1 MMTHLQVAGL
11 DVSRE
16 TSEKLDS
23 YVALIQKWNK
33 AINLISRS
41 SEADIWQR
49 HIADS
54 AQLAQHLPSG
64 PRLWLDLG
72 SGAGLPGIVLA
83 IIAAEVAPS
92 LRFELVEVDQ
102 RKATFLRQVSRE
114 LGLNITVLTE
124 RIEALAPRSANVV
137 SARALASLSDLCNF
151 AERHLDADG
160 IAVFLK
166 GTGAEAEIEVARRK
180 WSFNLESFPSKTS
193 ADALVLKLKKIRHV

>member
-1 MMTHLQVAGL
+1 MTHLQVAGL

-114 LGLNITVLTE
+114 LGLNVTVLTE
-124 RIEALAPRSANVV
+124 RIEALTPRLADVV

>member
-1 MMTHLQVAGL
+1 MTHLQVAGL

-114 LGLNITVLTE
+114 LGLNVTVLTE
-124 RIEALAPRSANVV
+124 RIEALTPRLADVV

-160 IAVFLK
+160 IAIFLK
-166 GTGAEAEIEVARRK
+166 GAGAETEIEVAQKK

>member
-1 MMTHLQVAGL
+1 MTHLQVAGL

-137 SARALASLSDLCNF
+137 SARALAPLSDLCSF

-160 IAVFLK
+160 IAIFLK
-166 GTGAEAEIEVARRK
+166 GAGAETEIEVAQKK

>member
-1 MMTHLQVAGL
+1 MTHLQVAGL

-64 PRLWLDLG
+64 PGLWLDLG

-114 LGLNITVLTE
+114 LGLNVTVLTE
-124 RIEALAPRSANVV
+124 RIEALTPRLADVV

-160 IAVFLK
+160 IAIFLK
-166 GTGAEAEIEVARRK
+166 GAGAETEIEVAQKK

>member
-1 MMTHLQVAGL
+1 MTHLQVAGL

-64 PRLWLDLG
+64 PGLWLDLG

-137 SARALASLSDLCNF
+137 SARALAPLSDLCSF

-160 IAVFLK
+160 IAIFLK
-166 GTGAEAEIEVARRK
+166 GAGAETEIEVAQKK

>member
-1 MMTHLQVAGL
+1 MTHLQVAGL

-16 TSEKLDS
+16 TSEKLAS

-114 LGLNITVLTE
+114 LGLNVTVLTE
-124 RIEALAPRSANVV
+124 RIEALTPRLADVV

-166 GTGAEAEIEVARRK
+166 GAGAEAEIEVARRK

>member
-1 MMTHLQVAGL
+1 MTHLQVAGL

-137 SARALASLSDLCNF
+137 SARALAPLSDLCSF
-151 AERHLDADG
+151 AERHLDVDG
-160 IAVFLK
+160 IAIFLK
-166 GTGAEAEIEVARRK
+166 GAGAETEIEVAQKK

>member
-1 MMTHLQVAGL
+1 MTHLQVAGL

-83 IIAAEVAPS
+83 IIATEVAPS

-102 RKATFLRQVSRE
+102 RKATFLRQVSHE
-114 LGLNITVLTE
+114 LGLNVTVLTE
-124 RIEALAPRSANVV
+124 RIEALAPRSADVV

-166 GTGAEAEIEVARRK
+166 GAGAEAEIEVAQKK

>member
-1 MMTHLQVAGL
+1 MTHLQVAGL

-114 LGLNITVLTE
+114 LGLNVTVLTE
-124 RIEALAPRSANVV
+124 RIEALTPRLADVV

-193 ADALVLKLKKIRHV
+193 VDALVLKLKKIRHV

>member
-1 MMTHLQVAGL
+1 MTHLQVAGL

-16 TSEKLDS
+16 TSEKLAS

-114 LGLNITVLTE
+114 LGLNVTVLTE
-124 RIEALAPRSANVV
+124 RIEALTPRLADVV

>member
-1 MMTHLQVAGL
+1 MTHLQVAGL

-64 PRLWLDLG
+64 PGLWLDLG

-102 RKATFLRQVSRE
+102 RKATFLRQVSRK
-114 LGLNITVLTE
+114 LDLNVTVLTE
-124 RIEALAPRSANVV
+124 RIEALAPRLADVV
-137 SARALASLSDLCNF
+137 SARALASLSDLCSF

-166 GTGAEAEIEVARRK
+166 GAGAEAEIEVAQKK

>member
-1 MMTHLQVAGL
+1 MTHLQVAGL

>member
-1 MMTHLQVAGL
+1 MTHLQVAGL

-114 LGLNITVLTE
+114 LGLNVTVLTE
-124 RIEALAPRSANVV
+124 RIEALTPRLADVV

-166 GTGAEAEIEVARRK
+166 GAGAEAEIEVARRK